1 MADYDIIIKAQ
12 DKSGA
17 TLKKVDK
24 NLQKIEKS
32 SGGVTKA
39 LGLAG
44 GALAAI
50 GAGQILKGIVNQY
63 TAFEKF
69 RTVLAVYTGSQKA
82 ANDELKRLDTLSKSL
97 PQTLN
102 DLTEGFVLF
111 KSRGIDTSTEA
122 LRAFSNIA
130 TANQKSMTQL
140 GEAVADAL
148 TGEYERLKEFG
159 IRVSKDNG
167 KFTADVVGGQQIIAN
182 SSAELV
188 KKLTALGE
196 VGGKFG
202 KAAEFNNQTLAQSF
216 SNLDGSIS
224 RTAIEIGENL
234 RPEMKKAVDQLTEWI
249 DKNDELAAKIGV
261 GLGDAVGAVAAGVT
275 ILADNI
281 DLIRQAAIA
290 YLGVRFAGAFVNLA
304 VRMSS
309 AVKATQSLG
318 GMFGTMGKVVRTV
331 VSGPLLKLATML
343 GKGGMIGI
351 AITAVL
357 WLFDKFKLDMFTIGE
372 SSTNMA
378 RLVNGA
384 WQLIVQGATTAVEY
398 LSGLWNTFSEG
409 FSNIFLNSENMFGKT
424 MSAIADLAKKYI
436 NFVIGNWV
444 ALGKTIYA
452 IITNFP
458 KWFMDSMKGIMSI
471 ADDFGNSIIEKF
483 SNIGTAIK
491 QAMAGDFADA
501 WDTIGKESAFSFEKS
516 WNSAFKNSTGLLDG
530 VDYGEIYGTDYLTG
544 GIDYVKAKAED
555 VVKILNNA
563 SIMPRIGTGSPTAGA
578 PIPAPVAGTTAI
590 TEALKKEVAVTDM
603 LKKQYMDLGSL
614 RSQGVAGAEAA
625 RALENTIQAY
635 REYGYARQD
644 ADEAATKSADEY
656 QKKLIAGHKL
666 YGEMRNEALET
677 ADTVGD
683 AWKEMSKGMAASMT
697 QGIMSGKGLFNS
709 FGDFMENWAK
719 KMLADVIE
727 KQLMQPM
734 VDQMGKWMGD
744 LFGGKEATAGATN
757 LTGTMNSLLGG
768 LGNSL
773 TGLFDNMS
781 SGMGGLFSG
790 LGDTLGGLFGGG
802 GGGGIMDMFGGL
814 FGGGGGGG
822 IMDIFSGFFANGG
835 YIPSG
840 KVGIAGEAGA
850 ELITGPANVTPLN
863 GEIGAS
869 SGGPNVTINIQAIDT
884 QSGTQ
889 FLLDHK
895 REVEGIIHNAYSRR
909 GKQGIYN

>member
-12 DKSGA
+12 DKTGN
-17 TLKKVDK
+17 TLNKVDK
-24 NLQKIEKS
+24 NLKKIEKS

-50 GAGQILKGIVNQY
+50 GAGQILKGIVDQY
-63 TAFEKF
+63 RAFEKY
-69 RTVLAVYTGSQKA
+69 RTVLAVYTGSQAA
-82 ANDELKRLDTLSKSL
+82 ANKELDRLKILAKSL
-97 PQTLN
+97 PQDLS

-111 KSRGIDTSTEA
+111 KSRGIDTSSKA
-122 LRAFSNIA
+122 LTAFSNIA
-130 TANQKSMTQL
+130 TANGKSMTQL

-148 TGEYERLKEFG
+148 TGEFERMKEFG
-159 IRVSKDNG
+159 IKVAKENDKFVADIGNG
-167 KFTADVVGGQQIIAN
+167 QSIIAN
-182 SSAELV
+182 SSQDLV
-188 KKLTALGE
+188 NKLQALGE

-202 KAAEFNNQTLAQSF
+202 KAAEENNKTLNQSF
-216 SNLDGSIS
+216 SNLSGSIFS
-224 RTAIEIGENL
+224 TSVVIGEKL
-234 RPEMKKAVDQLTEWI
+234 RPEMKKAVDQLSEWI

-261 GLGDAVGAVAAGVT
+261 GLGDAVGAVASGIT
-275 ILADNI
+275 ILANNI

-309 AVKATQSLG
+309 AVKATQTLG
-318 GMFGTMGKVVRTV
+318 GMFGTMGAIVRTV

-343 GKGGMIGI
+343 GKGGIIGI

-357 WLFDKFKLDMFTIGE
+357 FLFDKFKLDMFTIGE

-424 MSAIADLAKKYI
+424 MSAIADIAKKYI

-444 ALGKTIYA
+444 AFGKTVYA

-458 KWFMDSMKGIMSI
+458 KWFMDSMKGMLKI
-471 ADDFGNSIIEKF
+471 ADDFGNAVVEKF
-483 SNIGTAIK
+483 TNIGTALE
-491 QAMAGDFADA
+491 QAMAGDFAKA

-530 VDYGEIYGTDYLTG
+530 VDFEEIYGTDYLTG

-563 SIMPRIGTGSPTAGA
+563 SIMPRMGTGSPTAGA
-578 PIPAPVAGTTAI
+578 PIPAPAGASPI
-590 TEALKKEVAVTDM
+590 TEGLLKEVAVTDK

-614 RSQGVAGAEAA
+614 RSQGVAGVEAA
-625 RALENTIQAY
+625 RTLENTIQAY

-644 ADEAATKSADEY
+644 ADELASKAAEKY
-656 QKKLIAGHKL
+656 NQKLIAQYTL
-666 YGEMRNEALET
+666 YGESRKEAEEMAYT
-677 ADTVGD
+677 VNDAFAD
-683 AWKEMSKGMAASMT
+683 MSEGMAASMSKS
-697 QGIMSGKGLFNS
+697 IMAGKGLFDS
-709 FGDFMENWAK
+709 FGSYLESWADK
-719 KMLADVIE
+719 VLTQILEQML
-727 KQLMQPM
+727 LQPM
-734 VDQMGKWMGD
+734 INQMGSW
-744 LFGGKEATAGATN
+744 
-757 LTGTMNSLLGG
+757 LG
-768 LGNSL
+768 
-773 TGLFDNMS
+773 
-781 SGMGGLFSG
+781 GMGGGS
-790 LGDTLGGLFGGG
+790 TGGFDL
-802 GGGGIMDMFGGL
+802 MS
-814 FGGGGGGG
+814 
-822 IMDIFSGFFANGG
+822 IFSGFFANGG

-840 KVGIAGEAGA
+840 QVGIAGEAGA
-850 ELITGPANVTPLN
+850 ELITGPANVTPLSDDM
-863 GEIGAS
+863 G
-869 SGGPNVTINIQAIDT
+869 SGGGQNVTININAIDT

-889 FLLDHK
+889 FLIDHK

>member
-12 DKSGA
+12 DKTGN
-17 TLKKVDK
+17 TLNKVDK
-24 NLQKIEKS
+24 NLKKIEKS

-50 GAGQILKGIVNQY
+50 GAGQILKGIVDQY
-63 TAFEKF
+63 RAFEKY
-69 RTVLAVYTGSQKA
+69 RTVLAVYTGSQAA
-82 ANDELKRLDTLSKSL
+82 ANKELDRLKILAKSL
-97 PQTLN
+97 PQDLS

-111 KSRGIDTSTEA
+111 KSRGIDTSSKA
-122 LRAFSNIA
+122 LTAFSNIA
-130 TANQKSMTQL
+130 TANGKSMTQL

-148 TGEYERLKEFG
+148 TGEFERMKEFG
-159 IRVSKDNG
+159 IKVAKENDKFVADIGNG
-167 KFTADVVGGQQIIAN
+167 QSIIAN
-182 SSAELV
+182 SSQDLV
-188 KKLTALGE
+188 NKLQALGE

-202 KAAEFNNQTLAQSF
+202 KAAEENNKTLNQSF
-216 SNLDGSIS
+216 SNLSGSIFS
-224 RTAIEIGENL
+224 TSVVIGEKL
-234 RPEMKKAVDQLTEWI
+234 RPEMKKAVDQLSEWI

-261 GLGDAVGAVAAGVT
+261 GLGDAVGAVASGIT
-275 ILADNI
+275 ILANNI

-309 AVKATQSLG
+309 AVKATQTLG
-318 GMFGTMGKVVRTV
+318 GMFGTMGAIVRTV

-343 GKGGMIGI
+343 GKGGIIGI

-357 WLFDKFKLDMFTIGE
+357 FLFDKFKLDMFTIGE

-424 MSAIADLAKKYI
+424 MSAIADIAKKYI

-444 ALGKTIYA
+444 AFGKTVYA

-458 KWFMDSMKGIMSI
+458 KWFMDSMKGMLKI
-471 ADDFGNSIIEKF
+471 ADDFGNAVVEKF
-483 SNIGTAIK
+483 TNIGTALE
-491 QAMAGDFADA
+491 QAMAGDFAKA

-530 VDYGEIYGTDYLTG
+530 VDFEEIYGTDYLTG

-563 SIMPRIGTGSPTAGA
+563 SIMPRMGTGSPTAGA
-578 PIPAPVAGTTAI
+578 PIPAPAGASPI
-590 TEALKKEVAVTDM
+590 TEGLLKEVAVTDK

-614 RSQGVAGAEAA
+614 RSQGVAGVEAA
-625 RALENTIQAY
+625 RTLENTIQAY

-644 ADEAATKSADEY
+644 ADELASKSAEKY
-656 QKKLIAGHKL
+656 NQKLIAQYTL
-666 YGEMRNEALET
+666 YGESRKEAEEMAYT
-677 ADTVGD
+677 VNDAFAD
-683 AWKEMSKGMAASMT
+683 MSEGMAASMSKS
-697 QGIMSGKGLFNS
+697 IMAGKGLFDS
-709 FGDFMENWAK
+709 FGSYLESWADK
-719 KMLADVIE
+719 VLTQILEQML
-727 KQLMQPM
+727 LQPM
-734 VDQMGKWMGD
+734 INQMGSW
-744 LFGGKEATAGATN
+744 
-757 LTGTMNSLLGG
+757 LG
-768 LGNSL
+768 
-773 TGLFDNMS
+773 
-781 SGMGGLFSG
+781 GMGGGS
-790 LGDTLGGLFGGG
+790 TGGFDL
-802 GGGGIMDMFGGL
+802 MS
-814 FGGGGGGG
+814 
-822 IMDIFSGFFANGG
+822 IFSGFFANGG

-840 KVGIAGEAGA
+840 QVGIAGEAGA

-863 GEIGAS
+863 GEMN
-869 SGGPNVTINIQAIDT
+869 SGGGQNVTININAIDT

-889 FLLDHK
+889 FLIDHK

>member
-12 DKSGA
+12 DKTGN
-17 TLKKVDK
+17 TLNKVDK
-24 NLQKIEKS
+24 NLKKIEKS

-50 GAGQILKGIVNQY
+50 CAGQILKGIVDQY
-63 TAFEKF
+63 RAFEKY
-69 RTVLAVYTGSQKA
+69 RTVLAVYTGSQAA
-82 ANDELKRLDTLSKSL
+82 ANKELDRLKILAKSL
-97 PQTLN
+97 PQDLS

-111 KSRGIDTSTEA
+111 KSRGIDTSSKA
-122 LRAFSNIA
+122 LTAFSNIA
-130 TANQKSMTQL
+130 TANGKSMTQL

-148 TGEYERLKEFG
+148 TGEFERMKEFG
-159 IRVSKDNG
+159 IKVAKENDKFVADIGNG
-167 KFTADVVGGQQIIAN
+167 QSIIAN
-182 SSAELV
+182 SSQDLV
-188 KKLTALGE
+188 NKLQALGE

-202 KAAEFNNQTLAQSF
+202 KAAEENNKTLNQSF
-216 SNLDGSIS
+216 SNLSGSIFS
-224 RTAIEIGENL
+224 TSVVIGEKL
-234 RPEMKKAVDQLTEWI
+234 RPEMKKAVDQLSEWI

-261 GLGDAVGAVAAGVT
+261 GLGDAVGAVASGIT
-275 ILADNI
+275 ILANNI

-309 AVKATQSLG
+309 AVKATQTLG
-318 GMFGTMGKVVRTV
+318 GMFGTMGAIVRTV

-343 GKGGMIGI
+343 GKGGIIGI

-357 WLFDKFKLDMFTIGE
+357 FLFDKFKLDMFTIGE

-424 MSAIADLAKKYI
+424 MSAIADIAKKYI

-444 ALGKTIYA
+444 AFGKTVYA

-458 KWFMDSMKGIMSI
+458 KWFMDSMKGMLKI
-471 ADDFGNSIIEKF
+471 ADDFGNAVVEKF
-483 SNIGTAIK
+483 TNIGTALE
-491 QAMAGDFADA
+491 QAMAGDFAKA

-530 VDYGEIYGTDYLTG
+530 VDFEEIYGTDYLTG

-563 SIMPRIGTGSPTAGA
+563 SIMPRMGTGSPTAGA
-578 PIPAPVAGTTAI
+578 PIPAPAGASPI
-590 TEALKKEVAVTDM
+590 TEGLLKEVAVTDK

-614 RSQGVAGAEAA
+614 RSQGVAGVEAA
-625 RALENTIQAY
+625 RTLENTIQAY

-644 ADEAATKSADEY
+644 ADELASKAAEKY
-656 QKKLIAGHKL
+656 NQKLIAQYTL
-666 YGEMRNEALET
+666 YGESRKEAEEMAYT
-677 ADTVGD
+677 VNDAFAD
-683 AWKEMSKGMAASMT
+683 MSEGMAASMSKS
-697 QGIMSGKGLFNS
+697 IMAGKGLFDS
-709 FGDFMENWAK
+709 FGSYLESWADK
-719 KMLADVIE
+719 VLTQILEQML
-727 KQLMQPM
+727 LQPM
-734 VDQMGKWMGD
+734 INQMGSW
-744 LFGGKEATAGATN
+744 
-757 LTGTMNSLLGG
+757 LG
-768 LGNSL
+768 
-773 TGLFDNMS
+773 
-781 SGMGGLFSG
+781 GMGGGS
-790 LGDTLGGLFGGG
+790 TGGFDL
-802 GGGGIMDMFGGL
+802 MS
-814 FGGGGGGG
+814 
-822 IMDIFSGFFANGG
+822 IFSGFFANGG

-840 KVGIAGEAGA
+840 QVGIAGEAGA

-863 GEIGAS
+863 GEMN
-869 SGGPNVTINIQAIDT
+869 SGGGQNVTININAIDT

-889 FLLDHK
+889 FLIDHK

>member
-1 MADYDIIIKAQ
+1 MADYDITIKAQ

-17 TLKKVDK
+17 TLKQVDK
-24 NLQKIEKS
+24 NLRKIEKS

-159 IRVSKDNG
+159 INVSKDNG
-167 KFTADVVGGQQIIAN
+167 KFTANVVGGQQIIAN

-234 RPEMKKAVDQLTEWI
+234 RPEMKKAVDQLSEWI

-261 GLGDAVGAVAAGVT
+261 GLGDAVGAVASGIT
-275 ILADNI
+275 ILANNI

-309 AVKATQSLG
+309 AVKATQTLG
-318 GMFGTMGKVVRTV
+318 GMFGTMGAIVRTV

-343 GKGGMIGI
+343 GKGGIIGI
-351 AITAVL
+351 AITGVL
-357 WLFDKFKLDMFTIGE
+357 FLFDKFKLDMFTIGE

-424 MSAIADLAKKYI
+424 MSAIADIAKKYI

-444 ALGKTIYA
+444 AFGKTVYA

-458 KWFMDSMKGIMSI
+458 KWFMDSMKGMLKI
-471 ADDFGNSIIEKF
+471 ADDFGKAVVEKF
-483 SNIGTAIK
+483 TNIGTALE
-491 QAMAGDFADA
+491 QAMAGDFAKA

-530 VDYGEIYGTDYLTG
+530 VDFEEIYGTDYLTG

-563 SIMPRIGTGSPTAGA
+563 SIMPRIGTGHPTAGA
-578 PIPAPVAGTTAI
+578 PIPPPSSVTSTT
-590 TEALKKEVAVTDM
+590 TSTSGDSLLSKTNKELKYTDAL
-603 LKKQYMDLGSL
+603 LKKQWAIKKALTKQEADAAKVLKNTIAAYKEYGFTRIEADERAMEASKK
-614 RSQGVAGAEAA
+614 AAEAA
-625 RALENTIQAY
+625 QKT
-635 REYGYARQD
+635 
-644 ADEAATKSADEY
+644 ADD
-656 QKKLIAGHKL
+656 IAG
-666 YGEMRNEALET
+666 Y
-677 ADTVGD
+677 
-683 AWKEMSKGMAASMT
+683 WKDLSKDMSSSISKG
-697 QGIMSGKGLFNS
+697 IMDGKGLFDS
-709 FGDFMENWAK
+709 FGGYLESWADK
-719 KMLADVIE
+719 ILNTIIEQMLI
-727 KQLMQPM
+727 QPM
-734 VDQMGKWMGD
+734 LNQMGSW
-744 LFGGKEATAGATN
+744 LGGIG
-757 LTGTMNSLLGG
+757 GG
-768 LGNSL
+768 LGQAV
-773 TGLFDNMS
+773 
-781 SGMGGLFSG
+781 GGLM
-790 LGDTLGGLFGGG
+790 TGG
-802 GGGGIMDMFGGL
+802 GGGGIMDLIGSV
-814 FGGGGGGG
+814 
-822 IMDIFSGFFANGG
+822 FSGFHANGG
-835 YIPSG
+835 YIPNG

-863 GEIGAS
+863 GEMN
-869 SGGPNVTINIQAIDT
+869 SGGGQNVTININAIDT

-889 FLLDHK
+889 FLIDHK

>member
-12 DKSGA
+12 DKTGN
-17 TLKKVDK
+17 TLNKVDK
-24 NLQKIEKS
+24 NLKKIEKS

-50 GAGQILKGIVNQY
+50 GAGQILKGIVDQY
-63 TAFEKF
+63 RAFEKY
-69 RTVLAVYTGSQKA
+69 RTVLAVYTGSQAA
-82 ANDELKRLDTLSKSL
+82 ANKELDRLKILAKSL
-97 PQTLN
+97 PQDLS

-111 KSRGIDTSTEA
+111 KSRGIDTSSKA
-122 LRAFSNIA
+122 LTAFSNIA
-130 TANQKSMTQL
+130 TANGKSMTQL

-148 TGEYERLKEFG
+148 TGEFERMKEFG
-159 IRVSKDNG
+159 IKVAKENDKFVADIGNG
-167 KFTADVVGGQQIIAN
+167 QSIIAN
-182 SSAELV
+182 SSQDLV
-188 KKLTALGE
+188 NKLQALGE

-202 KAAEFNNQTLAQSF
+202 KAAEENNKTLNQSF
-216 SNLDGSIS
+216 SNLSGSIFS
-224 RTAIEIGENL
+224 TSVVIGEKL
-234 RPEMKKAVDQLTEWI
+234 RPEMKKAVDQLSEWI

-261 GLGDAVGAVAAGVT
+261 GLGDAVGAVASGIT
-275 ILADNI
+275 ILANNI

-309 AVKATQSLG
+309 AVKATQTLG
-318 GMFGTMGKVVRTV
+318 GMFGTMGAIVRTV

-343 GKGGMIGI
+343 GKGGIIGI

-357 WLFDKFKLDMFTIGE
+357 FLFDKFKLDMFTIGE

-424 MSAIADLAKKYI
+424 MSAIADIAKKYI

-444 ALGKTIYA
+444 AFGKTVYA

-458 KWFMDSMKGIMSI
+458 KWFMDSMKGMLKI
-471 ADDFGNSIIEKF
+471 ADDFGNAVVEKF
-483 SNIGTAIK
+483 TNIGTALE
-491 QAMAGDFADA
+491 QAMAGDFAKA

-530 VDYGEIYGTDYLTG
+530 VDFEEIYGTDYLTG

-563 SIMPRIGTGSPTAGA
+563 SIMPRMGTGSPTAGA
-578 PIPAPVAGTTAI
+578 PIPAPAGASPI
-590 TEALKKEVAVTDM
+590 TEGLLKEVAVTDK

-614 RSQGVAGAEAA
+614 RSQGVAGVEAA
-625 RALENTIQAY
+625 RTLENTIQAY

-644 ADEAATKSADEY
+644 ADELASKAAEKY
-656 QKKLIAGHKL
+656 NQKLIAQYTL
-666 YGEMRNEALET
+666 YGESRKEAEEMAYT
-677 ADTVGD
+677 VNDAFAD
-683 AWKEMSKGMAASMT
+683 MSEGMAASMSKS
-697 QGIMSGKGLFNS
+697 IMAGKGLFDS
-709 FGDFMENWAK
+709 FGSYLESWADK
-719 KMLADVIE
+719 VLTQILEQML
-727 KQLMQPM
+727 LQPM
-734 VDQMGKWMGD
+734 INQMGSW
-744 LFGGKEATAGATN
+744 
-757 LTGTMNSLLGG
+757 LG
-768 LGNSL
+768 
-773 TGLFDNMS
+773 
-781 SGMGGLFSG
+781 GMGGGS
-790 LGDTLGGLFGGG
+790 TGGFDL
-802 GGGGIMDMFGGL
+802 MS
-814 FGGGGGGG
+814 
-822 IMDIFSGFFANGG
+822 IFSGFFANGG

-840 KVGIAGEAGA
+840 QVGIAGEAGA

-863 GEIGAS
+863 GEMN
-869 SGGPNVTINIQAIDT
+869 SGGGQNVTININAIDT

-889 FLLDHK
+889 FLIDHK

>member
-1 MADYDIIIKAQ
+1 MADYDITIKAQ

-17 TLKKVDK
+17 TLKQVDK
-24 NLQKIEKS
+24 NLRKIEKS

-159 IRVSKDNG
+159 INVSKDNG
-167 KFTADVVGGQQIIAN
+167 KFTANVVGGQQIIAN

-234 RPEMKKAVDQLTEWI
+234 RPEMKKAVDQLSEWI

-261 GLGDAVGAVAAGVT
+261 GLGDAVGAVASGIT
-275 ILADNI
+275 ILANNI

-309 AVKATQSLG
+309 AVKATQTLG
-318 GMFGTMGKVVRTV
+318 GMFGTMGAIVRTV
-331 VSGPLLKLATML
+331 VTGPLLKLATML
-343 GKGGMIGI
+343 GKGGIIGI
-351 AITAVL
+351 AITGVL
-357 WLFDKFKLDMFTIGE
+357 FLFDKFKLDMFTIGE

-424 MSAIADLAKKYI
+424 MSTIGDLSKSI
-436 NFVIGNWV
+436 VNFLIGHWV
-444 ALGKTIYA
+444 AIGKTVYA

-458 KWFMDSMKGIMSI
+458 KWFMDSMKGMLKI
-471 ADDFGNSIIEKF
+471 ADDFGNAVVEKF
-483 SNIGTAIK
+483 TNIGTALE
-491 QAMAGDFADA
+491 QAMAGDFAKA

-530 VDYGEIYGTDYLTG
+530 VDFEEIYGTDYLTG

-563 SIMPRIGTGSPTAGA
+563 SIMPRMGTGSPTAGA
-578 PIPAPVAGTTAI
+578 PIPAPAGASPI
-590 TEALKKEVAVTDM
+590 TEGLLKEVAVTDK

-614 RSQGVAGAEAA
+614 RSQGVAGVEAA
-625 RALENTIQAY
+625 RTLENTIQAY

-644 ADEAATKSADEY
+644 ADELASKAAEKY
-656 QKKLIAGHKL
+656 NQKLIAQYTL
-666 YGEMRNEALET
+666 YGESRKEAEEMAYT
-677 ADTVGD
+677 VNDAFAD
-683 AWKEMSKGMAASMT
+683 MSEGMAASMSKS
-697 QGIMSGKGLFNS
+697 IMAGKGLFDS
-709 FGDFMENWAK
+709 FGSYLESWADK
-719 KMLADVIE
+719 VLTQILEQML
-727 KQLMQPM
+727 LQPM
-734 VDQMGKWMGD
+734 INQMGSW
-744 LFGGKEATAGATN
+744 
-757 LTGTMNSLLGG
+757 LG
-768 LGNSL
+768 
-773 TGLFDNMS
+773 
-781 SGMGGLFSG
+781 GMGGGS
-790 LGDTLGGLFGGG
+790 TGGFDL
-802 GGGGIMDMFGGL
+802 MS
-814 FGGGGGGG
+814 
-822 IMDIFSGFFANGG
+822 IFSGFFANGG
-835 YIPSG
+835 YIPNG

-863 GEIGAS
+863 GEMN
-869 SGGPNVTINIQAIDT
+869 SGGGQNVTININAIDT

-889 FLLDHK
+889 FLIDHK

>member
-12 DKSGA
+12 DKTGN
-17 TLKKVDK
+17 TLNKVDK
-24 NLQKIEKS
+24 NLKKIEKS

-50 GAGQILKGIVNQY
+50 GAGQILKGIVDQY
-63 TAFEKF
+63 RAFEKY
-69 RTVLAVYTGSQKA
+69 RTVLAVYTGSQAA
-82 ANDELKRLDTLSKSL
+82 ANKELDRLKILAKSL
-97 PQTLN
+97 PQDLS

-111 KSRGIDTSTEA
+111 KSRGIDTSSKA
-122 LRAFSNIA
+122 LTAFSNIA
-130 TANQKSMTQL
+130 TANGKSMTQL

-148 TGEYERLKEFG
+148 TGEFERMKEFG
-159 IRVSKDNG
+159 IKVAKENDKFVADIGNG
-167 KFTADVVGGQQIIAN
+167 QSIIAN
-182 SSAELV
+182 SSQDLV
-188 KKLTALGE
+188 NKLQALGE

-202 KAAEFNNQTLAQSF
+202 KAAEENNKTLNQSF
-216 SNLDGSIS
+216 SNLSGSIFS
-224 RTAIEIGENL
+224 TSVVIGEKL
-234 RPEMKKAVDQLTEWI
+234 RPEMKKAIDQLTEWI

-261 GLGDAVGAVAAGVT
+261 GLGDAVGAVASGIT

-309 AVKATQSLG
+309 AVKATQTLG
-318 GMFGTMGKVVRTV
+318 GMFGTMGAIVRTV
-331 VSGPLLKLATML
+331 VTGPLLKLATML
-343 GKGGMIGI
+343 GKGGIIGI
-351 AITAVL
+351 AITGVL
-357 WLFDKFKLDMFTIGE
+357 FLFDKFKLDMFTIGE

-384 WQLIVQGATTAVEY
+384 WQLIVQGATAAVEY

-424 MSAIADLAKKYI
+424 MSAIADIAKKYI

-444 ALGKTIYA
+444 AFGKTVYA

-458 KWFMDSMKGIMSI
+458 KWFMDSMKGMLKI
-471 ADDFGNSIIEKF
+471 ADDFGNAVVEKF
-483 SNIGTAIK
+483 TNIGTALE
-491 QAMAGDFADA
+491 QAMAGDFAKA

-530 VDYGEIYGTDYLTG
+530 VDFEEIYGTDYLTG

-563 SIMPRIGTGSPTAGA
+563 SIMPRMGTGSPTAGA
-578 PIPAPVAGTTAI
+578 PIPAPAGASPI
-590 TEALKKEVAVTDM
+590 TEGLLKEVAVTDK

-614 RSQGVAGAEAA
+614 RSQGVAGVEAA
-625 RALENTIQAY
+625 RTLENTIQAY

-644 ADEAATKSADEY
+644 ADELASKAAEKY
-656 QKKLIAGHKL
+656 NQKLIAQYTL
-666 YGEMRNEALET
+666 YGESRKEAEEMAYT
-677 ADTVGD
+677 VNDAFAD
-683 AWKEMSKGMAASMT
+683 MSEGMAASMSKS
-697 QGIMSGKGLFNS
+697 IMAGKGLFDS
-709 FGDFMENWAK
+709 FGSYLESWADK
-719 KMLADVIE
+719 VLTQILEQML
-727 KQLMQPM
+727 LQPM
-734 VDQMGKWMGD
+734 INQMGSW
-744 LFGGKEATAGATN
+744 
-757 LTGTMNSLLGG
+757 LG
-768 LGNSL
+768 
-773 TGLFDNMS
+773 
-781 SGMGGLFSG
+781 GMGGGS
-790 LGDTLGGLFGGG
+790 TGGFDL
-802 GGGGIMDMFGGL
+802 MS
-814 FGGGGGGG
+814 
-822 IMDIFSGFFANGG
+822 IFSGFFANGG

-840 KVGIAGEAGA
+840 QVGIAGEAGA

-863 GEIGAS
+863 GEMN
-869 SGGPNVTINIQAIDT
+869 SGGGQNVTININAIDT
-884 QSGTQ
+884 QTGTQ
-889 FLLDHK
+889 FLIDHK

>member
-1 MADYDIIIKAQ
+1 MADYDITIKAQ

-17 TLKKVDK
+17 TLKQVDK
-24 NLQKIEKS
+24 NLRKIEKS

-159 IRVSKDNG
+159 INVSKDNG
-167 KFTADVVGGQQIIAN
+167 KFTANVVGGQQIIAN

-234 RPEMKKAVDQLTEWI
+234 RPEMKKAVDQLSEWI

-261 GLGDAVGAVAAGVT
+261 GLGDAVGAVASGIT
-275 ILADNI
+275 ILANNI

-309 AVKATQSLG
+309 AVKATQTLG
-318 GMFGTMGKVVRTV
+318 GMFGTMGAIVRTV
-331 VSGPLLKLATML
+331 VTGPLLKLATML
-343 GKGGMIGI
+343 GKGGIIGI
-351 AITAVL
+351 AITGVL
-357 WLFDKFKLDMFTIGE
+357 FLFDKFKLDMFTIGE

-424 MSAIADLAKKYI
+424 MSAIADIAKKYI

-444 ALGKTIYA
+444 AFGKTVYA

-458 KWFMDSMKGIMSI
+458 KWFMDSMKGMLKI
-471 ADDFGNSIIEKF
+471 ADDFGNAVVEKF
-483 SNIGTAIK
+483 TNIGTALE
-491 QAMAGDFADA
+491 QAMAGDFAKA

-530 VDYGEIYGTDYLTG
+530 VDFEEIYGTDYLTG

-563 SIMPRIGTGSPTAGA
+563 SIMPRMGTGSPTAGA
-578 PIPAPVAGTTAI
+578 PIPAPSSVTPAGTSGNSLLSKTNNELEY
-590 TEALKKEVAVTDM
+590 TDAL
-603 LKKQYMDLGSL
+603 LKKQWAIKKVITK
-614 RSQGVAGAEAA
+614 QEEEAA
-625 RALENTIQAY
+625 RLLENTIQAY

-644 ADEAATKSADEY
+644 ADELASKAAEKY
-656 QKKLIAGHKL
+656 NQKLIAQYTL
-666 YGEMRNEALET
+666 YGESRKEAEEMAYT
-677 ADTVGD
+677 VNDAFAD
-683 AWKEMSKGMAASMT
+683 MSEGMAASMSKS
-697 QGIMSGKGLFNS
+697 IMAGKGLFDS
-709 FGDFMENWAK
+709 FGSYLESWADK
-719 KMLADVIE
+719 VLTQILEQML
-727 KQLMQPM
+727 LQPM
-734 VDQMGKWMGD
+734 INQMGSW
-744 LFGGKEATAGATN
+744 
-757 LTGTMNSLLGG
+757 LG
-768 LGNSL
+768 
-773 TGLFDNMS
+773 
-781 SGMGGLFSG
+781 GMGGGS
-790 LGDTLGGLFGGG
+790 TGGFDL
-802 GGGGIMDMFGGL
+802 MS
-814 FGGGGGGG
+814 
-822 IMDIFSGFFANGG
+822 IFSGFFANGG

-840 KVGIAGEAGA
+840 QVGIAGEAGA
-850 ELITGPANVTPLN
+850 ELITGPANVTPLSDDM
-863 GEIGAS
+863 G
-869 SGGPNVTINIQAIDT
+869 SGGGQNVTININAIDT

-889 FLLDHK
+889 FLIDHK